1 MVKRVKPWGLTL
13 AYAGF
18 LVWWITDTPRIK
30 GVLTDWFGAG
40 SPLVERTP
48 LSTLVLQHLNLVTI
62 ATSAAILVG
71 IGLGLAVR
79 LSRSQEFESLIMRV
93 AALGETVP
101 SAAVIA
107 LSVPLLGYGSEPIL
121 LALFVYAILP
131 IVRNTV
137 SGLHSVANE
146 ITEAAK
152 GMGYTDLQQVLRVE
166 FPLAMPTLIA
176 GIRTAVVIN
185 ISAATLGA
193 TVGAGGLGVPI
204 IAGIRT
210 SDPVMV
216 ILGSIPVILMAFLA
230 DRLLRAV

>member
-18 LVWWITDTPRIK
+18 LVWWITDTQRIK